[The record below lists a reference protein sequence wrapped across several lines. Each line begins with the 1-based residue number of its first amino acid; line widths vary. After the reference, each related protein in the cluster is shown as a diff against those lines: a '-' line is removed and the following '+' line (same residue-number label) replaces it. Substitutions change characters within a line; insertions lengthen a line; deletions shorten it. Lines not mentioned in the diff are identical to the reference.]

1 MSERIRLP
9 FLSVRLPILVKDLT
23 ELAAQRRTYLIRGAY
38 GLVLFAGSCVL
49 FYVNLGVAATAR
61 QTLGRGATYFAL
73 LLTFQ
78 LVAMYLVV
86 PLLTASAIAGERQR
100 ETLVLL
106 ILSPLTP
113 RQIVLQKYLSR
124 MTPVLSFVF
133 LSFPLLAI
141 TYTFGGV
148 TVAEL
153 LLGITVLVLVCLE
166 LGAFGIM
173 CSAWCGTTAQALG
186 ATYVGALLFPWLC
199 SGVCCT
205 LPAGWLNATGPAYVP
220 HIAAVVASA
229 FSAFSTAACLTIA
242 ESVLSS
248 RALTSSNRN
257 VPPLFR
263 ILDRFFDALNWFAG
277 GVILLRDRPGL
288 PTHQPIRWRE
298 TRKKAFGTP
307 RYLARILL
315 SVELPILILA
325 PALRLS
331 GSPAAQE
338 QRLLIILNITWM
350 TTTLL
355 VALFAASVVSQE
367 RSQQSLTVL
376 LTTPLTAREI
386 LDQKLAGV
394 DRLIAV
400 LAMPLVTLCLFQYWW
415 HSPTSWEYLL
425 LSAASLAIYLSTV
438 KWLATGLGLR
448 MRTQLIAIVMTVCV
462 LATWIAAL
470 ALAVPLLRQFH
481 ADTMPVRA
489 LVSVLS
495 PFDVLRAIQMVAIS
509 DTAFAPNSWER
520 SLPFLLHFAFYG
532 AVCLLLRYRCFR
544 NIDRR
549 LGRIPTK
556 LIARER
562 TCR

>member
-1 MSERIRLP
+1 MSTPTRLP
-9 FLSVRLPILVKDLT
+9 LLSVRLPILVKDLT
-23 ELAAQRRTYLIRGAY
+23 ELAAQRRTYLIRAAY
-38 GLVLFAGSCVL
+38 GLVLFTGSCVL
-49 FYVNLGVAATAR
+49 FYANLGVAASAR
-61 QTLGRGATYFAL
+61 QTLGRGATYFSL

-100 ETLVLL
+100 ATLVLL

-113 RQIVLQKYLSR
+113 RQIVLQKYFSR

-148 TVAEL
+148 TIAEL
-153 LLGITVLVLVCLE
+153 LLGIIVLTFVCLE

-173 CSAWCGTTAQALG
+173 CSAWCATTAQALG

-205 LPAGWLNATGPAYVP
+205 LPAGWMNASGPASVP
-220 HIAAVVASA
+220 RIAAVVASG

-242 ESVLSS
+242 ETVLAS
-248 RALTSSNRN
+248 RALTSSDRS
-257 VPPLFR
+257 VPPLLR
-263 ILDRFFDALNWFAG
+263 ILDRFFEALNWFAG
-277 GVILLRDRPGL
+277 GVVLLRDRPGL
-288 PTHQPIRWRE
+288 PAREPIRWRE

-307 RYLARILL
+307 RYLARVLL
-315 SVELPILILA
+315 AVELPILLLA

-331 GSPAAQE
+331 GSPALQE

-350 TTTLL
+350 TTALL

-367 RSQQSLTVL
+367 RSRQSLIVL

-394 DRLIAV
+394 DRLMAV
-400 LAMPLVTLCLFQYWW
+400 LAVPLATLCLFQFWW
-415 HSPTSWEYLL
+415 HSPTSFEYLL
-425 LSAASLAIYLSTV
+425 LSAASLAIYLPTV

-448 MRTQLIAIVMTVCV
+448 MRTQLIAIVATVCV
-462 LATWIAAL
+462 LAVWTVAL
-470 ALAVPLLRQFH
+470 ALAVPVLSQFH
-481 ADTMPVRA
+481 ADSPPIRA
-489 LVSVLS
+489 LMFVLS
-495 PFDVLRAIQMVAIS
+495 PFDVLRAIQNAAIT
-509 DTAFAPNSWER
+509 DMAFVPNSRER
-520 SLPFLLHFAFYG
+520 YFPFLLHFAFYG
-532 AVCLLLRYRCFR
+532 ALCLLLRHRCFR
-544 NIDRR
+544 HIDRH
-549 LGRIPTK
+549 LGRIPQPS
-556 LIARER
+556 
-562 TCR
+562 